1 MSRLCVG
8 LGVALLLT
16 ACGGGPPAVTP
27 QFTSKSTSSQPPWT
41 FDNDT
46 SAGLPAGALPFSG
59 AWDVRAEDGT
69 PSPPHALCD
78 TSTTEV
84 AALSLGDAV
93 YTDVVLSARFKP
105 VSGRAAQAAGL
116 IFRVRDKDN
125 YYVLAANALEHRVT
139 LDKHAGGRRSGIKE
153 GSATVVAG
161 QWQQLRVEAVGDR
174 LRGFLDGRLVVEA
187 SDDTHKAGTVGLW
200 TKADSVACFDDVDAR
215 AP

>member
-1 MSRLCVG
+1 MSRLLLG

-27 QFTSKSTSSQPPWT
+27 QPTSKSTSARPPWT
-41 FDNDT
+41 FDGDP

-59 AWDVRAEDGT
+59 AWGVRAEDGT
-69 PSPPHALCD
+69 PSPPHAVCD
-78 TSTTEV
+78 TSATEF

-105 VSGRAAQAAGL
+105 ISGRAARAAGL

-125 YYVLAANALEHRVT
+125 YYVLAADALAHRVT
-139 LDKHAGGRRSGIKE
+139 LDKHAGGRRSGIRE
-153 GSATVVAG
+153 GPATVVAG
-161 QWQQLRVEAVGDR
+161 EWQQLRVEAVGDR
-174 LRGFLDGRLVVEA
+174 VRGFLDDRLVVEA
-187 SDDTHKAGTVGLW
+187 TDDTHKAGTVGLW
-200 TKADSVACFDDVDAR
+200 TKADSVTCFDDVDAK